1 MKKLILLLLLLP
13 MGSFALSDMI
23 PQEFAGVDLIR
34 ADRVSACERAYNEY
48 QEHIQD
54 RYIHW
59 DQDPVVRCATYMH
72 LVFAY
77 ESGFWTSNKCLE
89 NNNCFGIKKPTYD
102 FAKDDIQ
109 YTVWAGRF
117 LQFDNWQDWNLAFAR
132 LYYRF
137 HMNKTISQFVHD
149 WSMTDR
155 WTYTSFM
162 KSRYWDTYLYY
173 NKK

>member
-13 MGSFALSDMI
+13 ISGFANDTIDS
-23 PQEFAGVDLIR
+23 IR
-34 ADRVSACERAYNEY
+34 ADRVNACERAYNEY

-77 ESGFWTSNKCLE
+77 ESGFWTSNKCVKK
-89 NNNCFGIKKPTYD
+89 NNCFWIKKPTYD

-137 HMNKTISQFVHD
+137 HMNKTINQFVYG

-155 WTYTSFM
+155 WTYISFM
-162 KSRYWDTYLYY
+162 KERYWDTYDLYY
-173 NKK
+173 NLINNK

>member
-1 MKKLILLLLLLP
+1 MKKIILLLLLLP
-13 MGSFALSDMI
+13 ISGFANNTIIES
-23 PQEFAGVDLIR
+23 IR
-34 ADRVSACERAYNEY
+34 EDRVGACERAYNEY

-54 RYIHW
+54 KYIHLA
-59 DQDPVVRCATYMH
+59 QDPVVRCATYMH

-89 NNNCFGIKKPTYD
+89 KNNCFGIRRPTYN

-109 YTVWAGRF
+109 YRVWTGNF
-117 LQFDNWQDWNLAFAR
+117 LIFDNWKDWNLAFAR

-137 HMNKTISQFVHD
+137 HMNKNINQFVYA

-155 WTYTSFM
+155 WTYKHFM
-162 KSRYWDTYLYY
+162 RERFTDVYRIYEDIFRS
-173 NKK
+173 